1 MSEFKGKCCIWGKV
15 CKADQS
21 IYNSAPQLQ
30 ICYRYTKQRMF
41 EKTAILVSE
50 QNQARVTKS
59 VLENN
64 FLLEYQKIPTG
75 ALKLIC

>member
-1 MSEFKGKCCIWGKV
+1 
-15 CKADQS
+15 
-21 IYNSAPQLQ
+21 
-30 ICYRYTKQRMF
+30 MF